1 MRTVRCAPAPSPGT
15 KQATGVV
22 TEFDASRRRHLQVST
37 ASHLQIDPGREA
49 PGLRAQQQR
58 GTGKLLGRCGAMHWI
73 GRKLN
78 LAPGTL
84 VVATPSVARGG
95 NQPGRNVIDRDAR
108 TGELSRQVQRK
119 VVLRAFQCSI
129 YSERRLGPRL
139 IDAADRQ
146 DAAPAPTLHARYR
159 RLQELDGRVEV
170 DSGLTV
176 PFFRAHIDE
185 CGALLYRRA

>member
-1 MRTVRCAPAPSPGT
+1 MMRRVAGIYRCPPPVTCRSIPVVKLPASEHSSNAAPASSSG
-15 KQATGVV
+15 A
-22 TEFDASRRRHLQVST
+22 AARC
-37 ASHLQIDPGREA
+37 I
-49 PGLRAQQQR
+49 GLAQ
-58 GTGKLLGRCGAMHWI
+58 
-73 GRKLN
+73 KLN

-95 NQPGRNVIDRDAR
+95 NQPGRNVVDRDAR

-170 DSGLTV
+170 DSGLAV